1 MVEETSTSYLRI
13 KMAIKQN
20 KPFDVLVVGAGMVG
34 AALACALGLSGKRV
48 ALLEA
53 HLPSPF
59 RLADEPDLRVSAISR
74 ASQALFEQL
83 GVWQNLAAQR
93 ISPFENMTV
102 WDASGAGEIHFDSAD
117 MGETHLGHIIENRL
131 VQWALLQRVAELER
145 VTVIEGSL
153 SELEFHQDWVT
164 VTLADG
170 GEVNAVLLVGADGA
184 ASQVRQLA
192 GIGLQSRE
200 YQQQG
205 IVCNVATELPH
216 QRTAWQRFLP
226 SGPLAFLPLEDGR
239 CSIVWSCDE
248 EFAEQMLALS
258 DEAFRHELAAA
269 FGHRLGAVT
278 AVSERRAFPLVRR
291 HAEQYVKPRLAL
303 VGDAAHT
310 IHPLAGQGVN
320 IGLLDVAAL
329 TETVLEAKYDIGSL
343 RVLRGYERWR
353 RGNNS
358 IMMHSMDGFH
368 WLFGSEQEP
377 LRQLRNVGLSLVN
390 RLSPLKSELMRHAM
404 GLEGDLPKLSRGVGI
419 LGS

>member
-1 MVEETSTSYLRI
+1 
-13 KMAIKQN
+13 MAIKQN
-20 KPFDVLVVGAGMVG
+20 KSFDVVVVGAGMVG
-34 AALACALGLSGKRV
+34 AALACALGLAGKRV

-53 HLPSPF
+53 QLPSAF
-59 RLADEPDLRVSAISR
+59 ELGEAVDLRVSAISR
-74 ASQALFEQL
+74 ASQALFERL
-83 GVWQNLAAQR
+83 GVWQSMAALR

-102 WDASGAGEIHFDSAD
+102 WDATGTGEIHFDSAE
-117 MGETHLGHIIENRL
+117 MGEIHLGHIIENRL
-131 VQWALLQRVAELER
+131 VQWVLLQRLAELES
-145 VTVIEGSL
+145 VSVIEGRLSDL
-153 SELEFHQDWVT
+153 EFDDEAVRVTLQDGSELS
-164 VTLADG
+164 A
-170 GEVNAVLLVGADGA
+170 ALLVGADGA

-192 GIGLQSRE
+192 GIELQSRE
-200 YQQQG
+200 YCQQG
-205 IVCNVATELPH
+205 IVCNVATEKPH
-216 QRTAWQRFLP
+216 QRTAWQRFMP

-239 CSIVWSCDE
+239 CSIVWSCDD
-248 EFAEQMLALS
+248 ALSEQMMALS
-258 DEAFRHELAAA
+258 DDEFRHELASA

-278 AVSERRAFPLVRR
+278 AVSERGAFPLVRR
-291 HAEQYVKPRLAL
+291 HAAQYVKPRLAL

-329 TETVLEAKYDIGSL
+329 TEILLEAKHGIGSL